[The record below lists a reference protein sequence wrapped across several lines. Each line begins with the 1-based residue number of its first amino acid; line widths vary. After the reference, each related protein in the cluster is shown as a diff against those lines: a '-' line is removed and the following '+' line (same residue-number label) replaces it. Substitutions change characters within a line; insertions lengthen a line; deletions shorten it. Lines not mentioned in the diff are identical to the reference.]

1 MAVTLFMTISLGT
14 VPVFAVTIPATK
26 DLSCVA
32 ARLSHP
38 NCTANDFEVITT
50 FSAAPNTPPF
60 CIEGE
65 SFEFEID
72 VNLTSKSPDRYDI
85 GFFFGQNKNDPA
97 SDTSNDCSVATFP
110 TSFIPSTPPSLTQP
124 WGDLDN
130 KNVCSDFLGGGTVV
144 TRVDKIK
151 VMCQGSATGALLVP
165 YTLVYS
171 QNKGS
176 ATSCTGPLDVLPG
189 TSSKCQGNT
198 SATVDGIIKVFSGAY
213 VDVTKQTS
221 PDGDAQSF
229 SYTATG
235 PAGSSV
241 IAVTNPTSWS
251 PLTGGTYTPSSYTN
265 ATNSVTV
272 SLSDGQTA
280 RFLISALD
288 TDQTLTITE
297 TANADWDTTAKISCA
312 AVTGT
317 PSLTTNNNTRE
328 ITAALSKTNS
338 AAACTVTNE
347 KLARVT
353 IVKQS
358 NGGTGSFNFSGGT
371 NGLPANL
378 SLDTTTGNPKNSA
391 TYKVNANYAA
401 TAITEALPAGWTL
414 NSTSTTCTDGSTTF
428 GALSGGT
435 LTIPAVNVTPG
446 NNITCTF
453 VNDKNANI
461 TVNKSLLP
469 SGDNG
474 KFNLLVGAVTVASNV
489 GNSGT
494 GSTTIPA
501 NTPITVSETAGT
513 ATSLAD
519 YNATYN
525 CSGGYSATNISGT
538 SINIPAGSVAPG
550 LSTTCTF
557 TNSRKTATVTLQKT
571 WVNALVNNSVDI
583 NATSLTPYH
592 SVADTANET
601 DTGTAQPVYVGSA
614 LTLGET
620 FTSGNASNYSSS
632 LACTGTSGLSAN
644 TLTVGSTDTVI
655 VCTYTNALQP
665 PNLTVLK
672 TAFGVTSG
680 SSAKFGQEIPY
691 AITVTNA
698 GAGKAWNTSVTDAL
712 SPYTAFKL
720 NSLTFADGSISSG
733 LSMAGS
739 TTSYSYDN
747 GATWTTTP
755 PADLGGGY
763 NGNVT
768 NWMIV
773 FDPTVQMN
781 SSNAFFTIAYKVV
794 VK

>member
-1 MAVTLFMTISLGT
+1 MNQRSTMHSPISSVQPSGCTSVALPPQHHPVTSPPVVSGSLPHKVSVAANRQQSQPRTVFRSGPNLITGGMNASVNDHSISKQIRYVFSGNGTYLSWIHRKKSLIATMAVMLFMAISLGT

-26 DLSCVA
+26 DLSCLA
-32 ARLSHP
+32 ARINNP
-38 NCTANDFEVITT
+38 NCTANDFEVITS

-85 GFFFGQNKNDPA
+85 GFFFGQNKNNPA
-97 SDTSNDCSVATFP
+97 TDTSNNCSVATFP
-110 TSFIPSTPPSLTQP
+110 TSFIPSTPPSQTQP
-124 WGDLDN
+124 WGDFDN
-130 KNVCSDFLGGGTVV
+130 KNVCSDFLGGGTVI

-189 TSSKCQGNT
+189 TSSKCQGST
-198 SATVDGIIKVFSGAY
+198 SATVDGVIKVFSGAY

-272 SLSDGQTA
+272 SLSDGETA

-288 TDQTLTITE
+288 TDQTLTIIE

-317 PSLTTNNNTRE
+317 PPLTTNNDTRT
-328 ITAALSKTNS
+328 ITAALSKTNL
-338 AAACTVTNE
+338 AAACTVINE

-378 SLDTTTGNPKNSA
+378 SLDTTNDNPKNSV

-401 TAITEALPAGWTL
+401 TAITEAIPASWTL
-414 NSTSTTCTDGSTTF
+414 NSTLTTCTDGSTTF
-428 GALSGGT
+428 GTLSGET

-446 NNITCTF
+446 NNIICTF
-453 VNDKNANI
+453 MNDKNA
-461 TVNKSLLP
+461 
-469 SGDNG
+469 
-474 KFNLLVGAVTVASNV
+474 
-489 GNSGT
+489 
-494 GSTTIPA
+494 
-501 NTPITVSETAGT
+501 
-513 ATSLAD
+513 
-519 YNATYN
+519 
-525 CSGGYSATNISGT
+525 
-538 SINIPAGSVAPG
+538 
-550 LSTTCTF
+550 
-557 TNSRKTATVTLQKT
+557 LQ
-571 WVNALVNNSVDI
+571 S
-583 NATSLTPYH
+583 
-592 SVADTANET
+592 
-601 DTGTAQPVYVGSA
+601 
-614 LTLGET
+614 
-620 FTSGNASNYSSS
+620 
-632 LACTGTSGLSAN
+632 
-644 TLTVGSTDTVI
+644 
-655 VCTYTNALQP
+655 

-672 TAFGVTSG
+672 TAFGVSSG
-680 SSAKFGQEIPY
+680 SSAKPGQEIPY

-698 GAGKAWNTSVTDAL
+698 GAGNAWNTSVTDAL